1 MGRDFYKTL
10 GVDRSASADQIKRA
24 YRRLTKKYHPDRNP
38 DDPSA
43 EQKFK
48 EVQEAYSVLGD
59 AQKRSDYDRFGDAAV
74 GHWDTD
80 PGGQRVYTW
89 GSGAQVPF
97 DDLED
102 LFSAFGGGASVFRDF
117 PGRGRRAPGRR
128 KAPPARGQDV
138 ERAVNLS
145 FDQAVKGTTVEMDVA
160 RIGPGGRE
168 TLDVRIPPGVR
179 DGQRIRLKGKGR
191 PGANGGPAG
200 DLYLACSVRPHAYF
214 RREGQDI
221 YLDVAVSITEAA
233 LGTKIE
239 VPTLSGPVEMTIPPG
254 TPGGSKLRLRGRGI
268 AGGDGSPGDQYVV
281 VRIVPPKS
289 LTDEQKELLKR
300 LGESLAENPRRDVPW

>member
-10 GVDRSASADQIKRA
+10 GVERSASADEIKRA

-59 AQKRSDYDRFGDAAV
+59 AQKRSDFDRFGDAAV

-80 PGGQRVYTW
+80 PGGHRVYTW
-89 GSGAQVPF
+89 GSGAQIPF

-117 PGRGRRAPGRR
+117 TGRGRRAPGGRR
-128 KAPPARGQDV
+128 REPPARGQDV
-138 ERAVNLS
+138 ERTVNLS
-145 FDQAVKGTTVEMDVA
+145 FEQAVKGTTVEVDVA
-160 RIGPGGRE
+160 RNGPGRRRE

-191 PGANGGPAG
+191 PGVNGGPAG
-200 DLYLACSVRPHAYF
+200 DLYLACSIRPHAYF
-214 RREGQDI
+214 RREGKDI
-221 YLDVAVSITEAA
+221 YLDAAISITEAA
-233 LGTKIE
+233 LGT
-239 VPTLSGPVEMTIPPG
+239 
-254 TPGGSKLRLRGRGI
+254 
-268 AGGDGSPGDQYVV
+268 
-281 VRIVPPKS
+281 
-289 LTDEQKELLKR
+289 
-300 LGESLAENPRRDVPW
+300 